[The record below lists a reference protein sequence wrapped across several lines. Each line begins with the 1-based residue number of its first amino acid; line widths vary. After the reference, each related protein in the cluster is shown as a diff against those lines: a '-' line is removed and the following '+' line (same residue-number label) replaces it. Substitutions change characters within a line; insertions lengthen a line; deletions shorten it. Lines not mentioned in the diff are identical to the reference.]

1 LKSNFSLKNI
11 PTMFKQ
17 LISTFAIAAVGGVVG
32 VGAYKYVGEDSK
44 PVIFQQA
51 QPQLYHSAGMT
62 TAPQDFVEAA
72 NKTTDVVVHI
82 KAAQTKAATSMQMN
96 PFRDFFGDDFFGGGD
111 GMPSPQI
118 GTGSGVIVSA
128 DGYIVTNNHVIDNAD
143 ELTVTLHDNRSFKAK
158 VVGADPSTDLALI
171 KIEAEK
177 LPAVVM
183 GNSDA
188 VKIGEW
194 VLAVGNPF
202 NLTST
207 VTAGIVSAKARNI
220 NILRTRDRGGKGLPP
235 IEAFIQTDAAVNPG
249 NSGGALVNTKGE
261 LIGINTAIASQTG
274 SYSGYSFAVPVNI
287 VKKVMEDL
295 LKFGV
300 VQRAFLGIT
309 IRDMNSELA
318 REMDVNVVEGV
329 YVDSVMANSSAFD
342 GGVKKKDIIIKIDE
356 TPVKTVPQL
365 QEMIGRKRPGDEVK
379 LTILRDG
386 KEKILNMTLKN
397 RDNKKEVVKK
407 SPDNVLDVL
416 GVELESID
424 EKTAKKLNI
433 SGGVKV
439 KEISSG
445 KIRMNTDMREGFI
458 ITKVD
463 RQTVKS
469 VDDITNILKDKKGGV
484 MLEGIYETA
493 PNSVY
498 YYAFGM

>member
-1 LKSNFSLKNI
+1 
-11 PTMFKQ
+11 MFKQ

-32 VGAYKYVGEDSK
+32 VGVYKYAGGDTK
-44 PVIFQQA
+44 PVVFQQA
-51 QPQLYHSAGMT
+51 QPQIYHSAGIT
-62 TAPQDFVEAA
+62 AAPQDFVEAA
-72 NKTTDVVVHI
+72 AKTTDVVVHI
-82 KAAQTKAATSMQMN
+82 KATQNKAATSMPMN
-96 PFRDFFGDDFFGGGD
+96 PFRDFFGDDFFGFRDD
-111 GMPSPQI
+111 GMPSPQV

-128 DGYIVTNNHVIDNAD
+128 DGYIVTNNHVIDRAD
-143 ELTVTLHDNRSFKAK
+143 ELTVTLHDNRSFTAK
-158 VVGADPSTDLALI
+158 VVGTDPSTDLALL

-177 LPAVVM
+177 LPAITM
-183 GNSDA
+183 GNSDV
-188 VKIGEW
+188 VKVGEW

-220 NILRTRDRGGKGLPP
+220 NILRSKDRSGKTIP
-235 IEAFIQTDAAVNPG
+235 IESFIQTDAAVNPG

-274 SYSGYSFAVPVNI
+274 SYSGYAFAVPVNI

-318 REMDVNVVEGV
+318 RELDVNVVEGV
-329 YVDSVMANSSAFD
+329 YVDSVMANGSAYD
-342 GGVKKKDIIIKIDE
+342 GGVKKKDIIVRVDE
-356 TPVKTVPQL
+356 TPVKSVPQL

-386 KEKILNMTLKN
+386 KEKVLNMTLKN

-407 SPDNVLDVL
+407 SPDSVLDVL
-416 GVELESID
+416 GVELEAID
-424 EKTAKKLNI
+424 DKTAKKLNI
-433 SGGVKV
+433 AGGVKV
-439 KEISSG
+439 KEISGG

-458 ITKVD
+458 ITKID

-469 VDDITNILKDKKGGV
+469 VEDVTNALKDKKGGI

-493 PNSVY
+493 PSSTY
-498 YYAFGM
+498 YYAFGL

>member
-1 LKSNFSLKNI
+1 
-11 PTMFKQ
+11 MFKQ

-32 VGAYKYVGEDSK
+32 VGAYKYVGEENK

-51 QPQLYHSAGMT
+51 QPQVYHSAGMT
-62 TAPQDFVEAA
+62 AAPQDFVEAA
-72 NKTTDVVVHI
+72 SKTTDVVVHI
-82 KAAQTKAATSMQMN
+82 KAAQTKAATSMQGN
-96 PFRDFFGDDFFGGGD
+96 PFRDFFGDDFFGGED
-111 GMPSPQI
+111 GMPSPQV
-118 GTGSGVIVSA
+118 GTGSGVIVST

-158 VVGADPSTDLALI
+158 VIGADPSTDLALI

-177 LPAVVM
+177 LPAVMM

-220 NILRTRDRGGKGLPP
+220 NILRTKDRNGKGLPP

-261 LIGINTAIASQTG
+261 LVGINTAIASQTG

-318 REMDVNVVEGV
+318 REMDVNIVEGV
-329 YVDSVMANSSAFD
+329 YVDSVMANGSAFD
-342 GGVKKKDIIIKIDE
+342 GGVKKKDIITKIDE

-386 KEKILNMTLKN
+386 KEKTLNMTLKN

-424 EKTAKKLNI
+424 EKTAKKLNV

-439 KEISSG
+439 KDISSG

-469 VDDITNILKDKKGGV
+469 VDDINNILKDKKGGV

>member
-1 LKSNFSLKNI
+1 
-11 PTMFKQ
+11 MFKQ

-32 VGAYKYVGEDSK
+32 VGAYKYVGEGNK

-51 QPQLYHSAGMT
+51 QPQIYHSAGMT
-62 TAPQDFVEAA
+62 AAPQDFVEAA
-72 NKTTDVVVHI
+72 SKTTDVVVHI

-111 GMPSPQI
+111 GMPSPQV

-158 VVGADPSTDLALI
+158 VIGTDPSTDLALI

-177 LPAVVM
+177 LPAVMM

-220 NILRTRDRGGKGLPP
+220 NILRGKDRNGKGLPP

-261 LIGINTAIASQTG
+261 LVGINTAIASQTG
-274 SYSGYSFAVPVNI
+274 SYSGYAFAVPVNI

-318 REMDVNVVEGV
+318 RELDVNVVEGV
-329 YVDSVMANSSAFD
+329 YVDSVMANGSAFD

-356 TPVKTVPQL
+356 TSVKTVPQL
-365 QEMIGRKRPGDEVK
+365 QEMVGRKRPGDEVK
-379 LTILRDG
+379 VTVLREG
-386 KEKILNMTLKN
+386 KEKTLNMTLKN

-407 SPDNVLDVL
+407 APDNVLDVL
-416 GVELESID
+416 GVELENID
-424 EKTAKKLNI
+424 DKTAKKLNI
-433 SGGVKV
+433 SGGAKV
-439 KEISSG
+439 KDISGG

-458 ITKVD
+458 ITKID

-469 VDDITNILKDKKGGV
+469 VDDVTNILKDKKGGV